1 MASHGGGTANNIE
14 QHRITTWRARMLFD
28 FSVKP
33 FTDCHNTCLRQNQRR
48 NDNESLVLWW
58 SCCHPQTSWHQICNR
73 RDVTIKSW
81 SAWFGV
87 HAGAVDKMIK
97 MLQWIEMNRHPRN
110 ASPWLLRDRV
120 PAPRGALVAATLL
133 LLLLLHHGTI
143 RLSVGS
149 LIGSIMEQN
158 AALASFAK
166 AKGERILIRL
176 RRKLGFQTLNQSTVD
191 FHSISFREALAK
203 ANVEAW
209 TASCT

>member
-1 MASHGGGTANNIE
+1 MA
-14 QHRITTWRARMLFD
+14 
-28 FSVKP
+28 
-33 FTDCHNTCLRQNQRR
+33 
-48 NDNESLVLWW
+48 
-58 SCCHPQTSWHQICNR
+58 
-73 RDVTIKSW
+73 VT
-81 SAWFGV
+81 
-87 HAGAVDKMIK
+87 
-97 MLQWIEMNRHPRN
+97 
-110 ASPWLLRDRV
+110 LL
-120 PAPRGALVAATLL
+120 LLLL